1 MQSCRSDDEMKGMLP
16 LRLSAALVGAE
27 AALLVAG
34 ELRRPLRRS
43 THNKFVRDGR
53 NAVIG
58 ALASLTTALIETP
71 IAAGVAAH
79 AAARGW
85 GLVRRLPLPPVA
97 RSIVAVALM
106 DYTMYL
112 WHVGAHRIPA
122 LWRFH
127 LVHHVDRD
135 LDASTALRFHVGEML
150 LSVPYRAAQV
160 ALIGVT
166 PRQYAVW
173 QVLFALSIQ
182 FHHAN
187 LRLSPNV
194 DAFLERFIVTPRL
207 HGIHHA
213 ARRDCEDA
221 NWSSGL
227 TLWDRLHGT
236 LRDDVAQDEITIGL
250 PGYRSDADA
259 RIRTALAL
267 PFSRQKDAWTLD
279 WRC

>member
-1 MQSCRSDDEMKGMLP
+1 MKGTLP
-16 LRLSAALVGAE
+16 LRVSAAFAATE
-27 AALLVAG
+27 AALLLIG

-43 THNKFVRDGR
+43 TQSKLVRDTR

-58 ALASLTTALIETP
+58 ALASLTTTLIETP
-71 IAAGVAAH
+71 IATRVAGH
-79 AAARGW
+79 AEVHKW

-97 RSIVAVALM
+97 QSVVAVALM

-127 LVHHVDRD
+127 LVHHIDRD

-150 LSVPYRAAQV
+150 LSVPYRAAQI

-166 PRQYAVW
+166 PNEYTVW
-173 QVLFALSIQ
+173 QLLFLLSIQ

-187 LRLSPNV
+187 VRLPATAE
-194 DAFLERFIVTPRL
+194 AFLERFIMTPRL

-213 ARRDCEDA
+213 ARKDYEDA

-227 TLWDRLHGT
+227 ILWDLVHGT
-236 LRDDVAQDEITIGL
+236 LRNAVTQNEIAIGL
-250 PGYRSDADA
+250 PAYRSDADA
-259 RIRTALAL
+259 RITAALAL
-267 PFSRQKDAWTLD
+267 PFRHQKDAWKAM
-279 WRC
+279 